1 MFKKTGKTEQISK
14 PIRVNKEKKKD
25 NKKNASVITINDGEV
40 FIEVDT
46 DVHKDG

>member
-14 PIRVNKEKKKD
+14 PIKVNKEKKQD
-25 NKKNASVITINDGEV
+25 KKKASVISINEGEIL
-40 FIEVDT
+40 IEVDT